1 MIAETENHGGRE
13 QGVEDNALVIDV
25 HNGTDEH
32 VMMSVDADNGGDAMD
47 IADES
52 PCWVENKELSDG
64 VVLGITSNGN
74 GTGATTDMKTTVGIA
89 TGNWGCGVFGGN
101 LELKSLLQWL
111 AASQAGRPYM
121 LYFSFQDPRAK
132 RLQVRCCNLQAMVG
146 SPIPLSNFLMIV
158 CI

>member
-32 VMMSVDADNGGDAMD
+32 VMMS
-47 IADES
+47 
-52 PCWVENKELSDG
+52 PCCVENKELSDG

-74 GTGATTDMKTTVGIA
+74 GTVATTDMKTTVGIA

-132 RLQVRCCNLQAMVG
+132 RLQVHCSNFQAMVG

>member
-1 MIAETENHGGRE
+1 MIAETENHGSTE

-52 PCWVENKELSDG
+52 PCCVD
-64 VVLGITSNGN
+64 
-74 GTGATTDMKTTVGIA
+74 TTDMKTTVGIA

-158 CI
+158 WI